1 LASAEPEDKR
11 SLGSEPVVG
20 SRFLFEVDGVEI
32 GVFNTVSGLALTVQT
47 EELIEG
53 GQNGFS
59 LKLPGRMD
67 WPNITFTH
75 GIVQSDALFDW
86 VNKTSGQGFAAN
98 GNKLERKT
106 GAITAIGS
114 DGERLRSWSLSGVF
128 AVRWK
133 GPDFD
138 TSSSSSM
145 TEELEIAHEGFTS
158 STTAQ

>member
-1 LASAEPEDKR
+1 
-11 SLGSEPVVG
+11 VVG

-32 GVFNTVSGLALTVQT
+32 GVFSAVSGLALTVQT
-47 EELIEG
+47 EELVEG

-59 LKLPGRMD
+59 RKLPGRME
-67 WPNITFTH
+67 WPNITFTQ

-86 VNKTSGQGFAAN
+86 VNKSSGQGFAAN
-98 GNKLERKT
+98 GNKVERKT

-133 GPDFD
+133 GPDFNV
-138 TSSSSSM
+138 TSNTAL
-145 TEELEIAHEGFTS
+145 TEELEVAHEGFTS
-158 STTAQ
+158 STLAT